1 MIETANLEKKRE
13 KNTTTVVA
21 VETTTKEITTDNW
34 KLSET
39 APSYNDCVATIVTE
53 QFTRTGKGVGTA
65 CPAFRKEIRASLKP
79 SAIKK
84 NSKNFVNII
93 KQIDKMSQK
102 DVEGF
107 KVGFIPADLKTLE
120 TQTKQISNSV
130 ARFLR

>member
-1 MIETANLEKKRE
+1 MIETAILEKKRE

-39 APSYNDCVATIVTE
+39 APSYNNCVATIVTE
-53 QFTRTGKGVGTA
+53 QFTRTGKGAGTA
-65 CPAFRKEIRASLKP
+65 CPAFRKEIRLSSKS
-79 SAIKK
+79 SAIKT
-84 NSKNFVNII
+84 NSKNSVNIA

-107 KVGFIPADLKTLE
+107 KVGFIPADLKNLE
-120 TQTKQISNSV
+120 TRSKQI
-130 ARFLR
+130 

>member
-1 MIETANLEKKRE
+1 M
-13 KNTTTVVA
+13 VA

-39 APSYNDCVATIVTE
+39 APSYNGCVATIVTE

-79 SAIKK
+79 SAKK
-84 NSKNFVNII
+84 NSKNSVNII
-93 KQIDKMSQK
+93 KQINKMSQK